1 VPATLPEPSAPTTL
15 LPAPSV
21 SLLPLGL
28 VSLKTSKTQPD
39 DMVMSLPM
47 TSPPQMKVKVKPS
60 NQAFAHMFPK
70 EPYSDMQESINA
82 TDMVQKQWLA
92 EAQQWGF
99 NMGQVLNT
107 VWAAGKGEFIGKQF
121 GRYLDVNF
129 IYLFI
134 SLTS

>member
-70 EPYSDMQESINA
+70 EPYTSVNLHE
-82 TDMVQKQWLA
+82 TFFHLYKLVQA
-92 EAQQWGF
+92 CS
-99 NMGQVLNT
+99 
-107 VWAAGKGEFIGKQF
+107 
-121 GRYLDVNF
+121 
-129 IYLFI
+129 
-134 SLTS
+134 SLLKLKKPEKAKSVKVTCFYAKS